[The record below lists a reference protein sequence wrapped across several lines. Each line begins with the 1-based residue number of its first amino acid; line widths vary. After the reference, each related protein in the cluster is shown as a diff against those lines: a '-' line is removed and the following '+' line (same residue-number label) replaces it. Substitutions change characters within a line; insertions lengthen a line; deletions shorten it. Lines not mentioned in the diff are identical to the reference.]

1 VPVRIQQRRLKGW
14 RKPAGAVS
22 VARPGRWGNPF
33 PVQQGDHA
41 TAVRLFEQYLE
52 TQPELVAAAKSLLK
66 GKDLMCFCPLQ
77 KPCHADVWLKLV
89 NAEDKE

>member
-1 VPVRIQQRRLKGW
+1 MPIRIQQRRLKGW

-52 TQPELVAAAKSLLK
+52 TQPELVAAAKLVLK
-66 GKDLMCFCPLQ
+66 GKDLMCFCPLE
-77 KPCHADVWLKLV
+77 KPCHADVWLKIV

>member
-1 VPVRIQQRRLKGW
+1 MPVRIQQRRLKGW